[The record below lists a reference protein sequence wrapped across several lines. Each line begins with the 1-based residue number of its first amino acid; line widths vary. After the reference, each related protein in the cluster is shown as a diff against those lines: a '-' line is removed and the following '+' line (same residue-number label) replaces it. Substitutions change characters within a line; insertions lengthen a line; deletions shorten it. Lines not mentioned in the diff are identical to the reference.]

1 MEYESNIYDFELNNF
16 FENKKVADK
25 SIKINEKIINKYNN
39 LLFKSIR
46 NFSEIADIELKIN
59 EQIRIIT
66 NKNMNAISLIAL
78 YTKKYIFTEMYIAVY
93 RMNSFTAKWLINF
106 IKANENTNVN
116 IIISNF
122 FRANKNYQQWAEYIY
137 NSSLENK
144 NLNAKFVNNHAKIFL
159 GQTKCNKHIVFE
171 GSGNLSDNARIEQYM
186 LEDNQEVYNFHK
198 SWMLKILCKTI

>member
-66 NKNMNAISLIAL
+66 NKIRLILKGNISI
-78 YTKKYIFTEMYIAVY
+78 
-93 RMNSFTAKWLINF
+93 
-106 IKANENTNVN
+106 
-116 IIISNF
+116 
-122 FRANKNYQQWAEYIY
+122 
-137 NSSLENK
+137 
-144 NLNAKFVNNHAKIFL
+144 
-159 GQTKCNKHIVFE
+159 
-171 GSGNLSDNARIEQYM
+171 
-186 LEDNQEVYNFHK
+186 
-198 SWMLKILCKTI
+198 